1 MKTSSHP
8 AVQTLVSAIFAAARP
23 ASEPVQ
29 AQIVDTSQRER
40 EVKWIGVA
48 YEALSFHIVLATRMA
63 QMRSVEM
70 APRLVDLLGDII
82 PPRIAATFF
91 RSSPS
96 EAQEKATRAF
106 QEGHQQAESDY
117 GSYQA
122 LFPRGP
128 DPDPDCLVSRFADR
142 LLMVV
147 DRDLDQQ
154 AHDVICAAIVGAVE
168 SSMKT
173 LEFPRLV
180 QVACDALTI
189 PDAAPDAGLEPAC
202 PCGSGAP
209 FNACHGDRPKV

>member
-1 MKTSSHP
+1 MITSNQS
-8 AVQTLVSAIFAAARP
+8 AVQELASAIFAAARA

-48 YEALSFHIVLATRMA
+48 FEALSFHIVLAARMA

-70 APRLVDLLGDII
+70 ALLLVNALGDVI

-91 RSSPS
+91 SGSPS

-106 QEGHQQAESDY
+106 QEGHHEAESDY
-117 GSYQA
+117 GSYKA
-122 LFPRGP
+122 LFPQGP
-128 DPDPDCLVSRFADR
+128 DHDPDCLVARFADR
-142 LLMVV
+142 LLTAI

-154 AHDVICAAIVGAVE
+154 AHDVICSEVRGAVE
-168 SSMKT
+168 SSLKT

-180 QVACDALTI
+180 QVACDALTS
-189 PDAAPDAGLEPAC
+189 LEA
-202 PCGSGAP
+202 
-209 FNACHGDRPKV
+209 